1 MENYY
6 LDNSDIQ
13 FYMKHMDMNEV
24 IRLIEDDFADVDVF
38 DYAPRNV
45 EEAKEN
51 YQMVLSALGEIC
63 AEQIAPTAAEADEQ
77 GAQFWEGQVI
87 YALATQKAMKLLKDA
102 QLTGFTLPRKYGGLN
117 FPNTIYSIAIEM
129 VSQAEAGLQ
138 NIFGLQEIAATI
150 NEFADEETKLKYLPR
165 FSSGEITG
173 AMVLTEPEAGSDL
186 QKVQLK
192 AFYDEEEG
200 CWRLKGNKR
209 FITNGNADVALIL
222 ARSES
227 GTSDGRGLSM
237 FVYERDETVVVRRIE
252 NKLGI
257 HTSPTCELQFNNTK
271 AVLVGKRRMGLVRY
285 VMSLMN
291 GARLGIACQAIGIAQ
306 AAYNEALK
314 YAEDREQFKKKIL
327 DMPLV
332 YDMLVRMKMK
342 IEAARVLT
350 YETSLI
356 VDKKKAYDAILER
369 EKSADKDVKKR
380 AKELN
385 AMANILTPLSKYYAS
400 EIANQVAYDAIQIH
414 GGTGY
419 MREFN
424 VERHYRDARIT
435 NIYEGTTQ
443 LQVVASIGGVITRTL
458 DPEYERLMKLIENSE
473 QSKHVGRLKDCHGR
487 ILEAVDYV
495 KKLDDSEYQS
505 YYSENLVAMEAD
517 LYIALQ
523 QMYYARFA
531 DHKRIMAEQFL
542 EHAEKNSRY
551 HHDVIT
557 SGNRTVIENYRKILY
572 EEKS

>member
-13 FYMKHMDMNEV
+13 FYMDHMNFDEV
-24 IRLIEDDFADVDVF
+24 IELVEKNFTEKNEF
-38 DYAPRNV
+38 DYAPRNI

-51 YQMVLSALGEIC
+51 YHLVLTSLGEIC
-63 AEQIAPTAAEADEQ
+63 AEQIAPTAADADEQ

-87 YALATQKAMKLLKDA
+87 YAHATQKAMKLLKDA
-102 QLTGFTLPRKYGGLN
+102 QLMGFTLPRKYGGLN
-117 FPNTIYSIAIEM
+117 FPVTIYSIAIEL

-150 NEFADEETKLKYLPR
+150 SEFADEEIKLKYLPR

-186 QKVQLK
+186 QAVQLK
-192 AFYDEEEG
+192 ATYDEQED
-200 CWRLKGNKR
+200 CWRLKGSKR
-209 FITNGNADVALIL
+209 FITNGNADVALVL

-227 GTSDGRGLSM
+227 GTTDGRGLSM
-237 FVYERDETVVVRRIE
+237 FVYERDDSVVVRRIE

-257 HTSPTCELQFNNTK
+257 HTSPTCELQFNNTR

-285 VMSLMN
+285 VMALMN

-306 AAYNEALK
+306 AAYDEALK
-314 YAEDREQFKKKIL
+314 YAEDREQFKRKII
-327 DMPLV
+327 DMPPV
-332 YDMLVRMKMK
+332 YDMLVKMKMK

-356 VDKKKAYDAILER
+356 VDKMKAYNTLVEEGENIDPEI
-369 EKSADKDVKKR
+369 KKR
-380 AKELN
+380 AKHFE
-385 AMANILTPLSKYYAS
+385 AMSAILTPLAKYYAS
-400 EIANQVAYDAIQIH
+400 EIANQVAYDALQIH

-443 LQVVASIGGVITRTL
+443 LQVVAAIGGVIKRTL
-458 DPEYERLMKLIENSE
+458 DPEYERLMNLISDSKESE
-473 QSKHVGRLKDCHGR
+473 FLPRLRQCHQQLLSA
-487 ILEAVDYV
+487 IDYV
-495 KKLDDSEYQS
+495 KELDDADYQS
-505 YYSENLVAMEAD
+505 FYSQNLVSMEAD

-523 QMYYARFA
+523 MMYYARYA
-531 DHKRIMAEQFL
+531 DHKRLMAAQFL
-542 EHAEKNSRY
+542 ELAEKNFQ
-551 HHDVIT
+551 HHHALVT
-557 SGNRTVIENYRKILY
+557 SGNRTIIDRYKQILY
-572 EEKS
+572 ETA